1 MSKNQK
7 KNKKAAETEQELS
20 IKIDRKTVYRILAGA
35 LAVLMI
41 LGTITMT
48 IMYLLGGHAH

>member
-1 MSKNQK
+1 M
-7 KNKKAAETEQELS
+7 
-20 IKIDRKTVYRILAGA
+20 DRKLIARIVAGA

-48 IMYLLGGHAH
+48 IMYLISGMVAFGGMPV

>member
-1 MSKNQK
+1 M
-7 KNKKAAETEQELS
+7 
-20 IKIDRKTVYRILAGA
+20 DRKLIARIVAGA

-48 IMYLLGGHAH
+48 IMYLISGMVAFGGMPM

>member
-1 MSKNQK
+1 M
-7 KNKKAAETEQELS
+7 
-20 IKIDRKTVYRILAGA
+20 DRKLIARIVAGA

-48 IMYLLGGHAH
+48 IMYLISSMVAFGGMPV